1 MTREGRGPRTQEEAL
16 AKRVEELPF
25 LAALREALL
34 AAGVAR
40 AWLVGGA
47 LRDVF
52 AGVVRERP
60 DLDVALPGSG
70 QGAAHAVARHLG
82 GTAFPLDEAEGA
94 WRVALAAGGTVDLV
108 PLRAATLAEDLTGR
122 DFTMNALAFDLLGAE
137 GLQDPLRGRADL
149 AARRLRACSPRAL
162 LDDPLRVLRAYRF
175 AAALGLELAQGLPGL
190 LAEAAPRLGSVSPER
205 VRTELF
211 VILNLPEPGASLRAM
226 ARDGVLGALFPFLEG
241 WKGFDQGSYHAYDLW
256 EHSLRTAKAAGDL
269 AVTPARSPFG
279 LPGPE
284 ALGRHLDEEWEAGI
298 TRRALLV
305 FVALFHDVAKPETAT
320 MDRTG
325 ECERLRFLGHE
336 VRGGQRVRRL
346 LADLRVGRRT
356 AGAAQRLTAAHL
368 RLFQLAAQT
377 PPTPRARLRYLK
389 DLGREVPE
397 ALLLS
402 LADELATG
410 PAPPCLAAVRRTAE
424 EVLELFWVRRDARPA
439 APLLRGRDVVEKVGI
454 APGPQ
459 VGNLLRQVEEAER
472 SGRVRTRRQALALAR
487 RLAGEG

>member
-16 AKRVEELPF
+16 ANRVEALPL
-25 LAALREALL
+25 LAPLREALV
-34 AAGVAR
+34 AAGVSR

-52 AGVVRERP
+52 AGAARQRP

-70 QGAAHAVARHLG
+70 EGAARAVARDLG
-82 GTAFPLDEAEGA
+82 GTAFPLDEVEGS
-94 WRVALAAGGTVDLV
+94 WRVALAGGGTVDLV
-108 PLRAATLAEDLTGR
+108 PLRAVTLAQDLAGR
-122 DFTMNALAFDLLGAE
+122 DFTVNALAFDLLGLE
-137 GLQDPLRGRADL
+137 GLLDPLGGGADL
-149 AARRLRACSPRAL
+149 AAGRLRACSPRAL

-175 AAALGLELAQGLPGL
+175 AAALHLEFEEALPGL

-205 VRTELF
+205 LRTELF
-211 VILNLPEPGASLRAM
+211 AVLDLPGPGASLRAM

-256 EHSLRTAKAAGDL
+256 EHSLRTAEAAGAL
-269 AVTPARSPFG
+269 ARAPAPIG
-279 LPGPE
+279 LPRPE
-284 ALGRHLDEEWEAGI
+284 TLGRHLDEEWEAGI

-320 MDRTG
+320 TEPTEGG
-325 ECERLRFLGHE
+325 ERRRFLGHE
-336 VRGGQRVRRL
+336 VRGGQRVKRL
-346 LADLRVGRRT
+346 LAELRVGRRT
-356 AGAAQRLTAAHL
+356 AGAAQRLVAAHL
-368 RLFQLAAQT
+368 RLFQLAAQE
-377 PPTPRARLRYLK
+377 PPTPRARLRYLV

-410 PAPPCLAAVRRTAE
+410 PAPPCLAAVRRTAQ
-424 EVLELFWVRRDARPA
+424 EVLELFWERRDARPA
-439 APLLRGRDVVEKVGI
+439 TPLLRGRDVVDKLGI

-459 VGNLLRQVEEAER
+459 VGDLLRRVQEAER